1 VTLEPAPTDK
11 RMRLRYAS
19 ACRLCDKPLTAGT
32 DAIYERESKT
42 VRCVT
47 CTVTHIEPDIGVAGA
62 SARREHERR
71 QNARE
76 QRLRTKHPKLGGLIL
91 GLTDDP
97 QSTEAWQRGAIGEER
112 LAEWLT
118 ELPDSLRVLHD
129 RRIPGTRANID
140 HIVVSPSGVWV
151 IDAKRYKGQRPSLHV
166 EGGILRPRVE
176 TLRVAGREKTKLV
189 SGMQKQMTRVTAAL
203 PDANVDVH
211 GALCFVEADWP
222 LIGGS
227 FDVNGIHVL
236 WPKLLV
242 KRLTEG
248 ASFSHSVDVDGV
260 HARLA
265 ATFPVAWRF
274 TSAEPPVV
282 DSRRKDTLSGHPARA
297 DDDSAR

>member
-1 VTLEPAPTDK
+1 
-11 RMRLRYAS
+11 M
-19 ACRLCDKPLTAGT
+19 
-32 DAIYERESKT
+32 YERESKT

-47 CTVTHIEPDIGVAGA
+47 CTVTPAAADTGVAGA

-71 QNARE
+71 KNARE
-76 QRLRTKHPKLGGLIL
+76 QRIRTKHPKLGGLIL
-91 GLTDDP
+91 ALTDDP
-97 QSTEAWQRGAIGEER
+97 QSTDAWQRGAIGEER
-112 LAEWLT
+112 LAERLK
-118 ELPDSLRVLHD
+118 ELPDNLRVLHD

-176 TLRVAGREKTKLV
+176 TLRVAGRDKAKLV
-189 SGMQKQMTRVTAAL
+189 SGMQKQITQVTAVL

-222 LIGGS
+222 LVGGS
-227 FDVNGIHVL
+227 FEVNGIHVL

-242 KRLTEG
+242 KRLTETSAAG
-248 ASFSHSVDVDGV
+248 RSVDVDTV

-265 ATFPVAWRF
+265 LAFPVA
-274 TSAEPPVV
+274 
-282 DSRRKDTLSGHPARA
+282 
-297 DDDSAR
+297 